1 ILLTGASG
9 FVGLALIP
17 KLLEK
22 GHKVYGLSRHPPV
35 EAGNLIPLVGDI
47 TESNLGLK
55 EVPQDIVSVHHLA
68 AIHRLGEGRI
78 GKLVVDDPI
87 GSEHTVLYFQV
98 MGGELQLLNDKPEAV
113 RNEIIFLGM
122 PERGYYGVD
131 LFIDMLKE
139 KGLMRKAY
147 TENWLIITGDLA
159 SYDAEEITQLCE
171 NFLDTIAKK
180 IGFRSMG
187 T

>member
-1 ILLTGASG
+1 MEQAKSTLENDSG
-9 FVGLALIP
+9 VSGKGETRVYRIIKSAL
-17 KLLEK
+17 KF
-22 GHKVYGLSRHPPV
+22 
-35 EAGNLIPLVGDI
+35 
-47 TESNLGLK
+47 
-55 EVPQDIVSVHHLA
+55 QDLA
-68 AIHRLGEGRI
+68 ASKIPPDKKEQGEGRI

-113 RNEIIFLGM
+113 RNEVIFLGM

-131 LFIDMLKE
+131 LFIDTLKQ

-147 TENWLIITGDLA
+147 TENWLIVTGDLA
-159 SYDAEEITQLCE
+159 SYDSEEMVQLTE
-171 NFLDTIAKK
+171 DFVDTIARK